1 VQFIGRSVAIACP
14 HTGLVTQDTRL
25 SLVLGINLGMVLALL
40 LVGLLAHSLGVLASA
55 ADYLGDALGA
65 ALSLVALRISRHEH
79 GHPRA
84 TSYAALANSSFL
96 LLVTLS
102 VVAEAIHRLISGAP
116 AIHGVPVVIVSV
128 IAATAMVACAF
139 ILGDVEGD
147 LSMESVMLDT
157 VADAAAAIG
166 VAVSGAVILIT
177 KGTYW
182 LDSLVALLI
191 ALVVGFHA
199 IRLMR
204 KVVLDLR
211 RKSVRQD
218 APARATSDI

>member
-1 VQFIGRSVAIACP
+1 
-14 HTGLVTQDTRL
+14 
-25 SLVLGINLGMVLALL
+25 M
-40 LVGLLAHSLGVLASA
+40 
-55 ADYLGDALGA
+55 
-65 ALSLVALRISRHEH
+65 SRHER

-102 VVAEAIHRLISGAP
+102 VVVEAIHRLISRAP
-116 AIHGVPVVIVSV
+116 SIHGVPVVIVSV
-128 IAATAMVACAF
+128 IAAAAMIACAF

-166 VAVSGAVILIT
+166 VAVSGTVVLISS
-177 KGTYW
+177 GTYW
-182 LDSLVALLI
+182 LDSLVTLLI
-191 ALVVGFHA
+191 AVVVGYHA

-204 KVVLDLR
+204 KVLLDLR
-211 RKSVRQD
+211 QKSVRQD
-218 APARATSDI
+218 ALARGSSDI